1 MSRGKTTKGT
11 AESENAKSPIY
22 EDNLAPLAAGHEMD
36 GGVTKGS
43 STDTPYEDL
52 VKTAEDAEQ
61 DAPSDAE
68 SKTAEDAEQDKTEG
82 EESIP
87 AEPPVEPSGDKT
99 KGEGNAPKQHETI
112 ELVCGASYRY
122 GDMKFLKGAP
132 VEVSADIAARLLSSG
147 CFKVC

>member
-1 MSRGKTTKGT
+1 MGRGKTTKGT

-52 VKTAEDAEQ
+52 V
-61 DAPSDAE
+61 
-68 SKTAEDAEQDKTEG
+68 KTAEDAEQDKTEG

-122 GDMKFLKGAP
+122 GDMKFLKGTP